1 MSEAPVAIVTGAGRG
16 IGRACATALAAAGC
30 DLALVDLDE
39 AGMAETAGLC
49 APRRASVHRADVAEF
64 EAAERIA
71 AGIAAEAGRIDVLV
85 NNAGISQPKGLLEL
99 TEADWD
105 RTLAVNLK
113 SCFNWCRAVAPVM
126 LGQENGGRIVN
137 MSSLSALNGGV
148 TSAVSKVAYAAA
160 KAGILGLTR
169 ALAKELGPKV
179 AVNAVCPGII
189 RTELVESLTRG
200 REEELA
206 GRIALGRLGTPEDVA
221 AVVTFLATGQACFIN
236 GEAIRVDGFQ
246 WVT

>member
-1 MSEAPVAIVTGAGRG
+1 MSDAPLAIVTGAGRG
-16 IGRACATALAAAGC
+16 IGRACATGLAAAGC
-30 DLALVDLDE
+30 DLALIDLDE
-39 AGMAETAGLC
+39 AGTVETARLC
-49 APRRASVHRADVAEF
+49 APQAVSVHIADVADF
-64 EAAERIA
+64 RLAERAVA
-71 AGIAAEAGRIDVLV
+71 AIVGETGRIDVLV

-105 RTLAVNLK
+105 RTLAVDLK
-113 SCFNWCRAVAPVM
+113 GCFNWCRAVAPVM
-126 LGQENGGRIVN
+126 LEQESGGRIVN

-169 ALAKELGPKV
+169 ALAKELGPKIS
-179 AVNAVCPGII
+179 VNAVCPGII

-206 GRIALGRLGTPEDVA
+206 GRIAMGRLGTPEDVA
-221 AVVTFLATGQACFIN
+221 AVVTFLATSPTCFVN